1 MAKIIRSNGNIEH
14 TKPQSGDCF
23 ELKELQSIVN
33 GHIEIVNLYDSDLIL
48 VINEEGKIKGL
59 EYNEF
64 ATELARIY
72 DAIYP
77 SDVIV
82 GDVLLCR
89 NDEIR

>member
-14 TKPQSGDCF
+14 IKPQSGDCF

-33 GHIEIVNLYDSDLIL
+33 GYIEIVTLYDSNLIL

-77 SDVIV
+77 SDFIV

-89 NDEIR
+89 NDEIK